1 MSRERHATKPTNG
14 LGSSGMADFL
24 SRVVASV
31 MARFITEFSGG
42 AARPRGHELR
52 AIALT
57 CRFVAIVA
65 PVAYTGGMEEMLD
78 TNQRHRLYGLAA
90 EIRAV
95 EEGHNARVLPDGSLL
110 VKAESGP
117 GSYRVVLRRIGDGVL
132 WFGCSCRSG
141 EYRTSLPVPCK
152 HAALAAR
159 RLEREGLA
167 RWEDGTWRLRE
178 RAQVRGARLLLARTV
193 QRRPALV
200 APPMAD
206 AA

>member
-1 MSRERHATKPTNG
+1 
-14 LGSSGMADFL
+14 
-24 SRVVASV
+24 
-31 MARFITEFSGG
+31 
-42 AARPRGHELR
+42 
-52 AIALT
+52 
-57 CRFVAIVA
+57 
-65 PVAYTGGMEEMLD
+65 MEEMLE

-95 EEGHNARVLPDGSLL
+95 EEGHNARVLPDGSIL
-110 VKAESGP
+110 VKAESHP
-117 GSYRVVLRRIGDGVL
+117 GSYRVVLRKLDEGVL

-167 RWEDGTWRLRE
+167 RWEDGFWRLRE
-178 RAQVRGARLLLARTV
+178 RAQVRGTRLLLARTA

-200 APPMAD
+200 PPGMAD